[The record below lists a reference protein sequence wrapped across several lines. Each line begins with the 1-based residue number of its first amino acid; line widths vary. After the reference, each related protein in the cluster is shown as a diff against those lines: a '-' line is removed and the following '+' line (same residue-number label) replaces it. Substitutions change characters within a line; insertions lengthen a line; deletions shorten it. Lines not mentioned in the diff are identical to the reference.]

1 MKELVF
7 KGSFEFSV
15 FSFQRVELAVSEL
28 EGFSHTLRDGEV
40 VSDDDEGD
48 SVVAV
53 EGEEEVGNGVGGCR
67 IERAGGFVG
76 EDKFGSVDEGAG
88 DGGAEFFAAGKLPRK
103 VVKATGEA
111 DAFKEC

>member
-7 KGSFEFSV
+7 NGSFEFSV
-15 FSFQRVELAVSEL
+15 FSFQRVELAVSQFK
-28 EGFSHTLRDGEV
+28 GFSHALGDSEV
-40 VSDDDEGD
+40 VSDDDKGD

-53 EGEEEVGNGVGGCR
+53 EGEEKVGDGVGRCG

-76 EDKFGSVDEGAG
+76 EDELGSVDEGAG
-88 DGGAEFFAAGKLPRK
+88 DGGAEFFAAGELPRK
-103 VVKATGEA
+103 VVKAAGEA